1 MLDIKFV
8 CNNPEVVKQN
18 IKNKFQ
24 EEKLSLVEQA
34 EAFLSG
40 LGLGQLRVRLH
51 GALARIEV
59 LPDQF
64 STVLAHRDAIVQT
77 FLALGC
83 SYVTLDLTGNETL
96 S

>member
-1 MLDIKFV
+1 M
-8 CNNPEVVKQN
+8 
-18 IKNKFQ
+18 
-24 EEKLSLVEQA
+24 
-34 EAFLSG
+34 
-40 LGLGQLRVRLH
+40 RLH

-83 SYVTLDLTGNETL
+83 SYVTLDLTGYQTGSLNRL
-96 S
+96 LPK